1 MAAGAERVSLVNLKP
16 LTPGTRLG
24 LSSGATVVVTQKSS
38 DGMWVFVRYVTSP
51 RDATLVGREEMVFAQ
66 DVIEVLN

>member
-1 MAAGAERVSLVNLKP
+1 MSLVNLKQ

-24 LSSGATVVVTQKSS
+24 LSSGAVVEVAQKSS

-66 DVIEVLN
+66 DVVEVLN